1 MGADVSPRSHRRP
14 PSAGDPKPP
23 AKPPSD
29 EVFAIFDDMLVHARE
44 LLAVR
49 SPLDAELIVSEIL
62 GAWWGRRLDDADV
75 EEVIGEA
82 LVDHAARKGTPAA
95 LALLV
100 GIAYLGTSRQA
111 AKAELAALEL
121 MDRGVARPGWADR
134 VGMVAPAECYA
145 SRDVYGDQDSV
156 ICVYTY
162 GGEERHALIIL
173 VDHNHG
179 AHPQAGGRRRTPSGG
194 MVRDAWVSSQVD
206 KLLDHCRREGRD
218 NPLMRFEQMEPGRTR
233 DLLEAALLVTDDI
246 VYAAH
251 TQGWDALPTAPPVS
265 DTFGSYYAFVR
276 ARVRA
281 LPPGFGRAHPP
292 TYGRDRRATMA
303 ARFLA
308 SDEAEELSDRSAAS
322 RCVDII
328 IDYGCARDF
337 GRPLRVSPIKCQ
349 RFLLDWLPRKVMLTQ
364 AEQEAMPHALAA
376 WVRWAGKR
384 TRLPEEG
391 VRATLDAVWDA
402 TVRFAEAYR
411 DPTSFGLRREL
422 VERLLPDGDLEAL
435 ARRAFAFPFLSGTH
449 NSLDLATLDPA
460 DAADRR
466 RLLEFEHPGAA
477 TEHLDAHA
485 RLAARLWD
493 GEPPQLWETAQG
505 MLDAGHERHAILH
518 LLIDALDRAGDDA
531 QVLRSAL
538 RTLRH
543 EPPAS

>member
-1 MGADVSPRSHRRP
+1 
-14 PSAGDPKPP
+14 
-23 AKPPSD
+23 
-29 EVFAIFDDMLVHARE
+29 MLVHARE

-62 GAWWGRRLDDADV
+62 GAWWGRPLDDADV

-82 LVDHAARKGTPAA
+82 LVDHAAKKGTPAA

-111 AKAELAALEL
+111 AKAELVALEL
-121 MDRGVARPGWADR
+121 MDRGVARPGWATR

-156 ICVYTY
+156 VCVYTY
-162 GGEERHALIIL
+162 GGAERHALVVL
-173 VDHNHG
+173 VDHNYG
-179 AHPQAGGRRRTPSGG
+179 AHPRALDARGRPPSGG

-206 KLLDHCRREGRD
+206 KLLDHCRREARD
-218 NPLMRFEQMEPGRTR
+218 NPLMRFEQLEPGRTR
-233 DLLEAALLVTDDI
+233 DLLEAALDVTDDL
-246 VYAAH
+246 VY
-251 TQGWDALPTAPPVS
+251 GGYGMYRSWDESLDAPPVASPVS
-265 DTFGSYYAFVR
+265 DTFGSYHAFVR

-281 LPPGFGRAHPP
+281 LPPGLGRPQPP
-292 TYGRDRRATMA
+292 TFGRDRRATMA
-303 ARFLA
+303 AQFLA

-322 RCVDII
+322 HCVDII

-349 RFLLDWLPRKVMLTQ
+349 RFLLDWLPRKVMLSA
-364 AEQEAMPHALAA
+364 AEQEAMPHVLAA
-376 WVRWAGKR
+376 WVRWAGRR
-384 TRLPEEG
+384 TKLPDEG

-411 DPTSFGLRREL
+411 DPTTFGLRREL

-435 ARRAFAFPFLSGTH
+435 GRRAFAFPFLSGTH
-449 NSLDLATLDPA
+449 NALDLATLNPA
-460 DAADRR
+460 DRAHRR

-477 TEHLDAHA
+477 MEHLDAHE
-485 RLAARLWD
+485 RLAERLWD
-493 GEPPQLWETAQG
+493 GDPPGLWETAQR

-518 LLIDALDRAGDDA
+518 LLIEALDRAGDDA
-531 QVLRSAL
+531 LALRSAL
-538 RTLRH
+538 RALRH
-543 EPPAS
+543 EPPAG